1 MPGKTVESPR
11 QRAESF
17 AHRLGVYLPIFLAPM
32 SGNCPPSLSIAVGNA
47 GGLGA
52 CGALLMKPD
61 EIKSWAAET
70 RAGTDA
76 PFQINLWI
84 PDPAPTRDHD
94 REREVRDFL
103 AQWGPDVPPEAADAV
118 PPNFESQCQAL
129 LEVAPKVAS
138 SIMGLYPP
146 AFVAQLKANQILWFA
161 TATTVAEAKAAA
173 DAGADAIIAQGFEA
187 GGHRG
192 SFKAENAEHQLVGL
206 VALIPQVVDA
216 VNIPVVATGGIT
228 DGRAI
233 AAALILGASAV
244 QVGTGFLRAPE
255 AKTVPAYADRLARTE
270 ANETVTTRAFSGRL
284 GRATATKYVLAAN
297 APTAPRPAP
306 YPVQR
311 GLTKPMREAA
321 IKAADPEKIQMW
333 AGQSAKLALN
343 APASTICQRLWDD
356 ASRLLP

>member
-1 MPGKTVESPR
+1 
-11 QRAESF
+11 
-17 AHRLGVYLPIFLAPM
+17 M
-32 SGNCPPSLSIAVGNA
+32 SGNCPPSLAIAVGNA

-84 PDPAPTRDHD
+84 PDPTPTRDQNH
-94 REREVRDFL
+94 EREVRDFL
-103 AQWGPDVPPEAADAV
+103 AQWGPDVAPEAGDSAP
-118 PPNFESQCQAL
+118 PPNFEEQCQAV

-146 AFVAQLKANQILWFA
+146 AFVAQLKAKKILWFA

-192 SFKAENAEHQLVGL
+192 SFESKNAENQLVGL
-206 VALIPQVVDA
+206 VALIPQIADA
-216 VNIPVVATGGIT
+216 VNIPVIAAGGIT
-228 DGRAI
+228 DGRAV
-233 AAALILGASAV
+233 AAALVLGASAV

-255 AKTVPAYADRLARTE
+255 AHTAPSYADRLAHTE
-270 ANETVTTRAFSGRL
+270 ANETAVTRAFSGRL
-284 GRATATKYVLAAN
+284 GRAAVTKYLTAAH
-297 APTAPRPAP
+297 APNAPRPAP

-321 IKAADPEKIQMW
+321 LKAADPEKIQMW
-333 AGQSAKLALN
+333 AGQSAKLAL
-343 APASTICQRLWDD
+343 ASPASSICERLWHD
-356 ASRLLP
+356 ALQLLP